1 MSNRDRVREAHRK
14 LIAEL
19 GRLPDSAEIARETG
33 LTTVQVRSILSDLK
47 LDYRRREG
55 GPAGNRTLEKAVAA
69 SRERSKK
76 RRAAVAEAHARLSA
90 QMGRA
95 PFLHEL
101 RESLGYKTDDGV
113 RTMCRRLG
121 LPFGDRRRKTP
132 AQEQAA
138 QEPAAER
145 GKTEEPPRSSFAERA
160 APRMDRILELK
171 GSGDPASRP
180 ERLERAGAGF
190 TPGDRLFIVC
200 PVCKE
205 RALIAPR
212 THPHYLRNRAG
223 EVIFVCSRSCTGSGN
238 TEG

>member
-19 GRLPDSAEIARETG
+19 GRLPDSAEIARATG

-47 LDYRRREG
+47 LDYRRRAG

-69 SRERSKK
+69 LRERSKK

-90 QMGRA
+90 QLGRA

-101 RESLGYKTDDGV
+101 RKSLGYKTDDGV
-113 RTMCRRLG
+113 RTMCNLLG
-121 LPFGDRRRKTP
+121 LPFGYRRRKTP
-132 AQEQAA
+132 AQEQARHR
-138 QEPAAER
+138 E
-145 GKTEEPPRSSFAERA
+145 KTQEPPRTSFLERA

-238 TEG
+238 TEE